1 MANKKSFPPSEKDTK
16 NISLNKLLL
25 NEHFSCDICDIR
37 CLHRTLTGRPSI
49 LSKCGRPICFHMNPM
64 CPVSMLCKS
73 EGIQDSD
80 LYSFVLLITFYQGI
94 AKKVNCARNL
104 FGTCL
109 RYFQHM
115 VAIWQREQWCTPAC
129 RLLHLFPPFLSSIRT
144 FTQGAGVRISFSSK
158 RRLTSS
164 SI

>member
-49 LSKCGRPICFHMNPM
+49 LSKCGRPICFHMNPIG
-64 CPVSMLCKS
+64 PVSMLCQS

-80 LYSFVLLITFYQGI
+80 LYSFVLLITFYQGT

-115 VAIWQREQWCTPAC
+115 VAIWQREQWCT
-129 RLLHLFPPFLSSIRT
+129 LLAGSFTFFRRSFPLYAHLPKEPGSVSR
-144 FTQGAGVRISFSSK
+144 S
-158 RRLTSS
+158 RRKDV
-164 SI
+164 